1 MSEAQHLRTVLQ
13 PVAEGRGLFLES
25 VSVGAQGRR
34 RLVRVV
40 VDLPDGP
47 GGVGSDALAEVS
59 HAVSTALDE
68 ADVIDG
74 SYLLE
79 VSTPG
84 TDRPLREPRHFRRA
98 LGRLVR
104 VRTQSGERVR
114 GRIVDSDDDGVVFD
128 VDGVRRHVAYAE
140 LTEGVVELELKAL
153 EEEEG

>member
-1 MSEAQHLRTVLQ
+1 
-13 PVAEGRGLFLES
+13 
-25 VSVGAQGRR
+25 
-34 RLVRVV
+34 VV
-40 VDLPDGP
+40 
-47 GGVGSDALAEVS
+47 
-59 HAVSTALDE
+59 
-68 ADVIDG
+68 DG

-79 VSTPG
+79 DSTPG
-84 TDRPLREPRHFRRA
+84 TDRPQREPRHFRRA

-114 GRIVDSDDDGVVFD
+114 GRLVASDDEGVVFD